1 MLNLLHQ
8 LLSHETYVWD
18 VAVIGKLYLSAI
30 ISLFFLSLSLT
41 QSHYKLSPSL
51 PKRFIQFSISAAFWF
66 ECFTIDDIFFDLSL
80 AHTEEKK

>member
-1 MLNLLHQ
+1 M
-8 LLSHETYVWD
+8 
-18 VAVIGKLYLSAI
+18 
-30 ISLFFLSLSLT
+30 FFLSLSLT

-80 AHTEEKK
+80 AHTEEKKWMALSDIGGKDKAYKQQAYCGLVDPIE